1 MMQKINLLNKQIFE
15 YSEELEKA
23 FCEDTRYFPA
33 RINFYIQKTAHS
45 LKQAK
50 EEIEE
55 TREKIILNYGKYDA
69 ETGYCEVLP
78 QNIKIVNKEIS
89 DLMNLEQ
96 EISLYTLPL
105 SWLDEMEFSIP
116 QINALMFMIKD
127 DIGDDDIDFIEK
139 EEDYYE

>member
-1 MMQKINLLNKQIFE
+1 MQKINLLNKQIFE

-78 QNIKIVNKEIS
+78 QNINFS
-89 DLMNLEQ
+89 P
-96 EISLYTLPL
+96 LPL
-105 SWLDEMEFSIP
+105 PAVPEDILFLSFSP
-116 QINALMFMIKD
+116 PPAAM
-127 DIGDDDIDFIEK
+127 
-139 EEDYYE
+139 